1 MKVKFVKETKIKKEK
16 TILEVAEDMNIKIKA
31 SCGGKGKCGKCIVK
45 VINGKVSEPTKNEKK
60 LLKEKELEQGYRLA
74 CEAVV
79 TADVEIILE

>member
-1 MKVKFVKETKIKKEK
+1 MKIKFVKETKIKKEK
-16 TILEVAEDMNIKIKA
+16 TILEVAEDIDIKIKA

-45 VINGKVSEPTKNEKK
+45 VIKGEVSEPTKNEKK

-79 TADVEIILE
+79 IGDIVIAME